1 MPDVEELLAAARK
14 DSSLL
19 PRYDSLTPEVLER
32 AARRPD
38 APPRLKRVLDA
49 VLDGKFSWAE
59 AARDETDHPAARN
72 LFTPRARF
80 TLSGLFDE
88 VAAEPVEPEP
98 AKKRKDPEPDAEF
111 GGFMQDS
118 FEVPDR

>member
-14 DSSLL
+14 DPSLL

-59 AARDETDHPAARN
+59 AASGETDHPTARN
-72 LFTPRARF
+72 LLTPRARF
-80 TLSGLFDE
+80 SLAGLFDE
-88 VAAEPVEPEP
+88 VAAEPVKSE
-98 AKKRKDPEPDAEF
+98 KKKKPEPDDEF
-111 GGFMQDS
+111 GGFMEDS
-118 FEVPDR
+118 FDVPER